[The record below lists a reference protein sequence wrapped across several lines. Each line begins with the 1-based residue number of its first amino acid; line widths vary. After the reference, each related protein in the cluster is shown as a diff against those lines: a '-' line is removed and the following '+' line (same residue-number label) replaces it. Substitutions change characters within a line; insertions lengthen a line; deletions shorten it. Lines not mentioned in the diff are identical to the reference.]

1 MEVLKNNDWSRINE
15 AYQVFINTG
24 RILPNTVRI
33 EIENSWKRSRSI
45 NPWTPRPEP
54 LDDEEFNAVLR
65 ENAELVRFAEP
76 VMQYVYATNGHLYE
90 DNLVHLM
97 EKTGVVIALCTR
109 VCSYPIPLKK
119 RICEATIGT
128 STSSTVLVEQ
138 KPLEMGGTEFYK
150 ACYQTC
156 FGGAAPIRDRN
167 GNLIGVISLYNNYGK
182 IPEQPLELVETAA
195 HLIEDLLKNPASA
208 RKKSVVYHQ
217 LFTRMIDYANYHVL
231 VVDSKGKIANCNNSF
246 KELLGLLDGE
256 DIVGKHCHQFGI
268 KLEEI
273 ISDGTYGNK
282 DVFKIETAGL
292 KYNCFLQ
299 NNKTVK
305 WLNNQ
310 EHTILLFSIVDSPLK
325 RAKLINLKK
334 NIDTFERIVGRSA
347 EHTKLIN
354 TARRAAKVPTSVLID
369 GESGTGKEVFARAI
383 HNASARASKP
393 FIAINCGSI
402 PREILQSELFGYEE
416 GAFTGGKKGGQVG
429 KFEAADGGTILL
441 DEIGEMPLE
450 MQISLLRFLQDK
462 TVTRVGGRQA
472 KAVDVRII
480 AATNRDLQQLVADGL
495 FRRDLYYRLNVI
507 RITLPPLS
515 NRKEDILPIAEY
527 YVDFYS
533 QLYGLEKMTITQE
546 TRNLL
551 YQYNWPGNIR
561 ELANVIE
568 KAVVY
573 SDSSQITPDLLPG
586 EILEYQPG
594 LTKISPEGLEQR
606 EKQTIARALN
616 AAKGNVSEAAKSI
629 GISRNT
635 LYRKIDK
642 YGLHC
647 QKYWGGESN

>member
-1 MEVLKNNDWSRINE
+1 MEVLKNNDWSKINE
-15 AYQVFINTG
+15 AYQLFINTG
-24 RILPNTVRI
+24 QILPGKVRL
-33 EIENSWKRSRSI
+33 EIENSWRRSRSI

-54 LDDEEFNAVLR
+54 LDDGEFDAVLK
-65 ENAELVRFAEP
+65 ENEELVKFAEP
-76 VMQYVYATNGHLYE
+76 VMQYVYATNGHHYE
-90 DNLVHLM
+90 DNLVHIM
-97 EKTGVVIALCTR
+97 DKTGVILALCTR

-119 RICEATIGT
+119 RLCEATIGT
-128 STSSTVLVEQ
+128 SISSTVLVEQ
-138 KPLEMGGTEFYK
+138 KPLEMGGTELYK
-150 ACYQTC
+150 ACYQSC
-156 FGGAAPIRDRN
+156 FGGAAPIKDRK
-167 GNLIGVISLYNNYGK
+167 GTLLGAIALYNNYGR

-195 HLIEDLLKNPASA
+195 HLIENLLKNPASA
-208 RKKSVVYHQ
+208 RKKSVVYHP
-217 LFTRMIDYANYHVL
+217 LFAKMINYANYHVL
-231 VVDSKGKIANCNNSF
+231 VVDFEGKIANCNDSF
-246 KELLGLLDGE
+246 KELLGLPDGE
-256 DIVGKHCHQFGI
+256 NIVGKNCRQFGI
-268 KLEEI
+268 KLEEL
-273 ISDGTYGNK
+273 ISEGTYGNK
-282 DVFKIETAGL
+282 DVFKIEAAGR

-310 EHTILLFSIVDSPLK
+310 EHTLLLFSIVDSPLK
-325 RAKLINLKK
+325 HKKLVNLKR

-347 EHTKLIN
+347 EHVKLIN
-354 TARRAAKVPTSVLID
+354 TARRAAKVPTNVLID

-383 HNASARASKP
+383 HNASARASNP

-450 MQISLLRFLQDK
+450 MQISLLRFLQDR
-462 TVTRVGGRQA
+462 TVTRVGGRQS
-472 KAVDVRII
+472 KTVDVRII

-515 NRKEDILPIAEY
+515 SRKEDILPIAEHY
-527 YVDFYS
+527 GEFYAK
-533 QLYGLEKMTITQE
+533 LYGLERMAVTQE

-573 SDSSQITPDLLPG
+573 SDNSQITPDLLPS

-594 LTKISPEGLEQR
+594 LTKMSPETMEQR
-606 EKQTIARALN
+606 EKETIARALN

-647 QKYWGGESN
+647 QKYWGGGAN